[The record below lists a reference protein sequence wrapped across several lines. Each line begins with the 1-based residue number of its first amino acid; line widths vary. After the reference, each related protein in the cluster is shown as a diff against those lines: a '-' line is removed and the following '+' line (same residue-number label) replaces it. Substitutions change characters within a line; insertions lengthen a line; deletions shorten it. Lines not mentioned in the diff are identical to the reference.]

1 MKRIGITGG
10 IGAGKSLVAEIIK
23 AMGYPV
29 YNSDERAKELTDSNP
44 KIKEGLIHLFGEEIY
59 QNDTLNK
66 FALAQAIFSDESLRE
81 KVNALIHPIVREDYN
96 LWALAQNNSFVFNE
110 SAILFETGSFKNFDA
125 IILVYAPTELRIKRI
140 MKRDNCSENE
150 VLKRMNTQFSD
161 EEKYN
166 LTEFRILNDEQIPFL
181 AQIEEIIFSFYKIT
195 LPLF

>member
-29 YNSDERAKELTDSNP
+29 YNSDERAKELTESNP
-44 KIKEGLIHLFGEEIY
+44 KIKAGLIHLFGEEIY
-59 QNDTLNK
+59 QNDKLNK

-81 KVNALIHPIVREDYN
+81 KVNALIHPIVREDLN
-96 LWALAQNNSFVFNE
+96 LWSLAQNNSLVFNE

-125 IILVYAPTELRIKRI
+125 IILVYAPEELRIKRI

-150 VLKRMNTQFSD
+150 VLKRMNSQFSD
-161 EEKYN
+161 EEKYQ
-166 LTEFRILNDEQIPFL
+166 LTEFRVLNDEQTPL
-181 AQIEEIIFSFYKIT
+181 LKQVEQIILSFS
-195 LPLF
+195 LS

>member
-29 YNSDERAKELTDSNP
+29 YNSDERAKELTESNP

-66 FALAQAIFSDESLRE
+66 FALAQAIFSDDSLRD
-81 KVNALIHPIVREDYN
+81 KVNTLIHPIVREDFN
-96 LWALAQNNSFVFNE
+96 LWTLAQNTELVFNE

-125 IILVYAPTELRIKRI
+125 IILVYAPKELRIKRI
-140 MKRDNCSENE
+140 MKRDNSSENE
-150 VLKRMNTQFSD
+150 VLKRMDSQFSD
-161 EEKYN
+161 EKKYQ
-166 LTEFRILNDEQIPFL
+166 LTEFRIVNDEQTPLLTQVEQIILSFL
-181 AQIEEIIFSFYKIT
+181 YPKNG
-195 LPLF
+195 

>member
-81 KVNALIHPIVREDYN
+81 KVNALIHPIVREDFN
-96 LWALAQNNSFVFNE
+96 NWALAQNNSLVFNE

-140 MKRDNCSENE
+140 IKRDNCSENE
-150 VLKRMNTQFSD
+150 VLKRMNSQFSD
-161 EEKYN
+161 EEKYQ
-166 LTEFRILNDEQIPFL
+166 LTESRVLNDEQTPL
-181 AQIEEIIFSFYKIT
+181 LVQVEKIILNLS
-195 LPLF
+195 LS

>member
-81 KVNALIHPIVREDYN
+81 KVNALIHPIVREDFN
-96 LWALAQNNSFVFNE
+96 LWALAQNNSLVFNE

-150 VLKRMNTQFSD
+150 VLKRMNSQFSD
-161 EEKYN
+161 EEKCQ
-166 LTEFRILNDEQIPFL
+166 LTEFRVLNDGQTPLLVQVEKIILNL
-181 AQIEEIIFSFYKIT
+181 S
-195 LPLF
+195 LS

>member
-59 QNDTLNK
+59 QNGTLNK

-81 KVNALIHPIVREDYN
+81 KVNALIHPIVREDFN
-96 LWALAQNNSFVFNE
+96 LWTLAQNNSLVFNE

-125 IILVYAPTELRIKRI
+125 IILVYAPKELRIKRI

-150 VLKRMNTQFSD
+150 VLKKMNSQFSD
-161 EEKYN
+161 EEKYQ
-166 LTEFRILNDEQIPFL
+166 LTEFRVLNDEQTPL
-181 AQIEEIIFSFYKIT
+181 LVQVEKIILNLLYPKNG
-195 LPLF
+195 

>member
-29 YNSDERAKELTDSNP
+29 YNSDERAKELTESNP
-44 KIKEGLIHLFGEEIY
+44 KIKEGLIFLFGEEIY

-66 FALAQAIFSDESLRE
+66 FALAQAIFSDDSLRE

-96 LWALAQNNSFVFNE
+96 LWALAQNNSLVFNE

-125 IILVYAPTELRIKRI
+125 IILVYAPKELRIKRI

-150 VLKRMNTQFSD
+150 VLKRMNSQFSD
-161 EEKYN
+161 EEKFQY
-166 LTEFRILNDEQIPFL
+166 TELRILNDEKKPL
-181 AQIEEIIFSFYKIT
+181 LEQIEKIILKLI
-195 LPLF
+195 

>member
-81 KVNALIHPIVREDYN
+81 KVNALIHPIVREDFN
-96 LWALAQNNSFVFNE
+96 LWALAQNNALVFNE

-125 IILVYAPTELRIKRI
+125 IILVYAPKELRIKRI

-161 EEKYN
+161 EEKYQ
-166 LTEFRILNDEQIPFL
+166 LTEFRVLNDEQTPLLKQVEQIILSFL
-181 AQIEEIIFSFYKIT
+181 YPKNG
-195 LPLF
+195 

>member
-44 KIKEGLIHLFGEEIY
+44 KIKAGLIHLFGIEIY
-59 QNDTLNK
+59 QNDKLNK

-81 KVNALIHPIVREDYN
+81 NVNALIHPIVREDYN
-96 LWALAQNNSFVFNE
+96 LWALAQNNSLVFNE
-110 SAILFETGSFKNFDA
+110 SAILFETGFFKNFDA
-125 IILVYAPTELRIKRI
+125 IILVYAPKELRIKRI

-150 VLKRMNTQFSD
+150 VLKRMNSQFSD
-161 EEKYN
+161 EEKYQ
-166 LTEFRILNDEQIPFL
+166 LTEFRVLNDEQTPL
-181 AQIEEIIFSFYKIT
+181 LVQVEKIILNLS
-195 LPLF
+195 LS

>member
-29 YNSDERAKELTDSNP
+29 YNSDERAKELTESNP

-81 KVNALIHPIVREDYN
+81 KVNALIHPIVREDFN
-96 LWALAQNNSFVFNE
+96 LWALAQNNSLVFNE

-125 IILVYAPTELRIKRI
+125 IILVYAPKELRIKRI

-150 VLKRMNTQFSD
+150 VLKRMNSQFSD
-161 EEKYN
+161 EEKYQ
-166 LTEFRILNDEQIPFL
+166 LTEFRVLNDEQTPL
-181 AQIEEIIFSFYKIT
+181 LVQVEKIILNVS
-195 LPLF
+195 LS

>member
-29 YNSDERAKELTDSNP
+29 YNSDERAKELTESNP
-44 KIKEGLIHLFGEEIY
+44 KIKEALIHLFGEEIY
-59 QNDTLNK
+59 QNDKLNK

-81 KVNALIHPIVREDYN
+81 KVNALIHPIVREDFN
-96 LWALAQNNSFVFNE
+96 LWALAQNNSLVFNE

-125 IILVYAPTELRIKRI
+125 IILVYASKELRIKRI

-150 VLKRMNTQFSD
+150 VLKRMNSQFSD
-161 EEKYN
+161 EEKYQ
-166 LTEFRILNDEQIPFL
+166 LTEFRVLNDEQTPL
-181 AQIEEIIFSFYKIT
+181 LVQVEKIILNVS
-195 LPLF
+195 LS

>member
-59 QNDTLNK
+59 QNDKLNK
-66 FALAQAIFSDESLRE
+66 FALAQAIFSDDSLRE
-81 KVNALIHPIVREDYN
+81 KVNALIHPIVREDFN
-96 LWALAQNNSFVFNE
+96 LWALAQNNSLVFNE

-125 IILVYAPTELRIKRI
+125 IILVYAPTDLRIKRI

-150 VLKRMNTQFSD
+150 VLKRMNSQFSD
-161 EEKYN
+161 EEKYQ
-166 LTEFRILNDEQIPFL
+166 LTEFRVLNDEQTPL
-181 AQIEEIIFSFYKIT
+181 LKQVEQIILSFS
-195 LPLF
+195 LS

>member
-59 QNDTLNK
+59 QNGTLNK

-81 KVNALIHPIVREDYN
+81 KVNALIHPIVREDFN
-96 LWALAQNNSFVFNE
+96 LWALAQNNSLVFNE

-125 IILVYAPTELRIKRI
+125 IILVYAPKELRIKRI

-150 VLKRMNTQFSD
+150 VLKRMNSQFSD
-161 EEKYN
+161 EEKYQ
-166 LTEFRILNDEQIPFL
+166 LTEFRVLNDEQTPLLKQVEQIILSFL
-181 AQIEEIIFSFYKIT
+181 YPKNG
-195 LPLF
+195 

>member
-29 YNSDERAKELTDSNP
+29 NNSDERAKELTESNP

-81 KVNALIHPIVREDYN
+81 KVNALIHPIVREDFN
-96 LWALAQNNSFVFNE
+96 LWALAQNNSLVFNE

-125 IILVYAPTELRIKRI
+125 IILVYAPKELRIKRI

-150 VLKRMNTQFSD
+150 VLKRMNSQFSD
-161 EEKYN
+161 EEKYQ
-166 LTEFRILNDEQIPFL
+166 LTEFRVLNDEQTPL
-181 AQIEEIIFSFYKIT
+181 LVQVEKIILNVS
-195 LPLF
+195 LP

>member
-29 YNSDERAKELTDSNP
+29 YNSDERVKELTDSNP
-44 KIKEGLIHLFGEEIY
+44 KIKAGLIHLFGEEIY
-59 QNDTLNK
+59 QNDKLNK

-81 KVNALIHPIVREDYN
+81 KVNALIHPIVREDFN
-96 LWALAQNNSFVFNE
+96 LWALAQNNALVFNE

-161 EEKYN
+161 EEKYQ
-166 LTEFRILNDEQIPFL
+166 LTEFRVLNDEQTPL
-181 AQIEEIIFSFYKIT
+181 LVQVEKIILNLLYPKNG
-195 LPLF
+195 

>member
-59 QNDTLNK
+59 QNGTLNK
-66 FALAQAIFSDESLRE
+66 FALAQAIFSDDSLRE
-81 KVNALIHPIVREDYN
+81 KVNALIHPIVREDFN
-96 LWALAQNNSFVFNE
+96 LWALAQNNSLVFNE

-125 IILVYAPTELRIKRI
+125 IILVYATKELRIQRI

-150 VLKRMNTQFSD
+150 VLKRMNSQFSD
-161 EEKYN
+161 EEKYQ
-166 LTEFRILNDEQIPFL
+166 LTEFRVLNDEQTPL
-181 AQIEEIIFSFYKIT
+181 LVQVEKIILNVS
-195 LPLF
+195 LS

>member
-81 KVNALIHPIVREDYN
+81 KVNALIHPIVREDFN
-96 LWALAQNNSFVFNE
+96 LWALAQNNSLVFNE

-125 IILVYAPTELRIKRI
+125 IILVYAPKELRIKRI

-150 VLKRMNTQFSD
+150 VLKRMNSQFSD
-161 EEKYN
+161 EEKYQ
-166 LTEFRILNDEQIPFL
+166 LTEFRVLNDEQTPL
-181 AQIEEIIFSFYKIT
+181 LVQVEKIILNLS
-195 LPLF
+195 LS

>member
-29 YNSDERAKELTDSNP
+29 YNSDERAKELTESNP

-66 FALAQAIFSDESLRE
+66 FALAQAIFSDDSLRE
-81 KVNALIHPIVREDYN
+81 KVNALIHPIVREDFN
-96 LWALAQNNSFVFNE
+96 LWALAQNNSLVFNE

-125 IILVYAPTELRIKRI
+125 IILVYATKELRIQRI

-150 VLKRMNTQFSD
+150 VLKRMNSQFSD
-161 EEKYN
+161 EEKYQ
-166 LTEFRILNDEQIPFL
+166 LTEFRVLNDEQTPL
-181 AQIEEIIFSFYKIT
+181 LEQVEQIILSFS
-195 LPLF
+195 LS

>member
-29 YNSDERAKELTDSNP
+29 YNSDERAKELTESNP

-81 KVNALIHPIVREDYN
+81 KVNALIHPIVREDFN
-96 LWALAQNNSFVFNE
+96 LWALAQNNSLVFNE
-110 SAILFETGSFKNFDA
+110 SAILFETGSFKKFDA

-150 VLKRMNTQFSD
+150 VLKRMNSQFSD
-161 EEKYN
+161 EEKYQ
-166 LTEFRILNDEQIPFL
+166 LTEFRVLNDEQTPL
-181 AQIEEIIFSFYKIT
+181 LVQVEKIILNVS
-195 LPLF
+195 LS

>member
-29 YNSDERAKELTDSNP
+29 YNSDERAKELTESNP

-81 KVNALIHPIVREDYN
+81 KVNALIHPIVREDFN
-96 LWALAQNNSFVFNE
+96 LWALAQNNSLVFNE
-110 SAILFETGSFKNFDA
+110 SAILFETRSFKNFDA

-150 VLKRMNTQFSD
+150 VLKRMNSQFSD
-161 EEKYN
+161 EEKCQ
-166 LTEFRILNDEQIPFL
+166 LTEFRVLNDEQTPL
-181 AQIEEIIFSFYKIT
+181 LVQVEKIILNLS
-195 LPLF
+195 LS

>member
-29 YNSDERAKELTDSNP
+29 YNSDERAKELTESNP

-96 LWALAQNNSFVFNE
+96 LWALAQNNSLVFNE

-125 IILVYAPTELRIKRI
+125 IILVYAPKELRIKRI

-150 VLKRMNTQFSD
+150 VLKRMNSQFSD
-161 EEKYN
+161 EEKYR
-166 LTEFRILNDEQIPFL
+166 LTEFRVLNDEQTPLLEQVEQIILSFL
-181 AQIEEIIFSFYKIT
+181 YPKNG
-195 LPLF
+195 

>member
-29 YNSDERAKELTDSNP
+29 YNSDERAKELTESNP
-44 KIKEGLIHLFGEEIY
+44 KIKEALIHLFGEEIY

-81 KVNALIHPIVREDYN
+81 KVNALIHPIVREDFN
-96 LWALAQNNSFVFNE
+96 LWALAQNNSLVFNE
-110 SAILFETGSFKNFDA
+110 SAILFETGSFKKFDA

-150 VLKRMNTQFSD
+150 VLKRMNSQFSD
-161 EEKYN
+161 EEKYQ
-166 LTEFRILNDEQIPFL
+166 LTEFRVLNDEQTPL
-181 AQIEEIIFSFYKIT
+181 LVQVEKIILNVS
-195 LPLF
+195 LS

>member
-29 YNSDERAKELTDSNP
+29 YNSDERAKELTESNP

-81 KVNALIHPIVREDYN
+81 KVNALIHPIVREDFN
-96 LWALAQNNSFVFNE
+96 LWALAQNNSLVFNE

-150 VLKRMNTQFSD
+150 VLKRMNSQFSD
-161 EEKYN
+161 EEKYQ
-166 LTEFRILNDEQIPFL
+166 LTEFRVLNDEQTPLLEQVEQIILSFL
-181 AQIEEIIFSFYKIT
+181 YPKNG
-195 LPLF
+195 

>member
-29 YNSDERAKELTDSNP
+29 YNSDERAKELTESNP

-81 KVNALIHPIVREDYN
+81 KVNALIHPIVREDFN
-96 LWALAQNNSFVFNE
+96 LWALAQNNSLVFNE
-110 SAILFETGSFKNFDA
+110 SAILFETGSFKKFDA

-150 VLKRMNTQFSD
+150 VLKRMNSQFSD
-161 EEKYN
+161 EEKYQ
-166 LTEFRILNDEQIPFL
+166 LTEFRVLNDGQTPLLAQVEKIILNLLYP
-181 AQIEEIIFSFYKIT
+181 KNG
-195 LPLF
+195 

>member
-10 IGAGKSLVAEIIK
+10 IGSGKSLVAEIIK

-29 YNSDERAKELTDSNP
+29 YNSDERAKELTESNP

-59 QNDTLNK
+59 QNGTLNK

-81 KVNALIHPIVREDYN
+81 KVNALIHPIVREDFN
-96 LWALAQNNSFVFNE
+96 LWALAQNNSLVFNE
-110 SAILFETGSFKNFDA
+110 SAILFETGSFKKFDA

-150 VLKRMNTQFSD
+150 VLKRMNSQFSD
-161 EEKYN
+161 EEKYQ
-166 LTEFRILNDEQIPFL
+166 LTEFRVLNDEQTPL
-181 AQIEEIIFSFYKIT
+181 LVQAEKIILNVS
-195 LPLF
+195 LS

>member
-29 YNSDERAKELTDSNP
+29 YNSDERAKELTESNP

-66 FALAQAIFSDESLRE
+66 FALAQAIFSDDSQRE
-81 KVNALIHPIVREDYN
+81 KVNALIHPIVREDFN
-96 LWALAQNNSFVFNE
+96 LWALVQNNSLVFNE
-110 SAILFETGSFKNFDA
+110 SAILFETGSYKNFDA
-125 IILVYAPTELRIKRI
+125 IILVFAPIELRIQRI

-150 VLKRMNTQFSD
+150 VLKRMNSQFSD
-161 EEKYN
+161 EEKYQ
-166 LTEFRILNDEQIPFL
+166 LTEFRVLNDGQTPLLAQVEKIILNLLYP
-181 AQIEEIIFSFYKIT
+181 KNG
-195 LPLF
+195 

>member
-29 YNSDERAKELTDSNP
+29 YNSDERAKELTESNP
-44 KIKEGLIHLFGEEIY
+44 KIKEGLIFLFGEEIY
-59 QNDTLNK
+59 QNETLNK
-66 FALAQAIFSDESLRE
+66 FALAQAIFADESLRE

-96 LWALAQNNSFVFNE
+96 LWALAQNNSLVFNE

-125 IILVYAPTELRIKRI
+125 IILVYATKELRIKRI

-150 VLKRMNTQFSD
+150 VLKRMNSQFSD
-161 EEKYN
+161 EEKYQ
-166 LTEFRILNDEQIPFL
+166 LTEFRVLNDEQTPL
-181 AQIEEIIFSFYKIT
+181 LVQVEKIILNLS
-195 LPLF
+195 LS

>member
-81 KVNALIHPIVREDYN
+81 KVNALIHPIVREDFN
-96 LWALAQNNSFVFNE
+96 LWALAQNNSLVFNE

-125 IILVYAPTELRIKRI
+125 IILVYATKELRIQRI
-140 MKRDNCSENE
+140 MKRDNFSENE
-150 VLKRMNTQFSD
+150 VLKRMNSQFSD
-161 EEKYN
+161 EEKYQ
-166 LTEFRILNDEQIPFL
+166 LTEFRVLNDEQTPLLKQVEQIILSFL
-181 AQIEEIIFSFYKIT
+181 YPKNG
-195 LPLF
+195 

>member
-44 KIKEGLIHLFGEEIY
+44 KIKEGLIHLFGIEIY

-81 KVNALIHPIVREDYN
+81 KVNALIHPIVREDFN
-96 LWALAQNNSFVFNE
+96 LWALAQNNSLVFNE

-125 IILVYAPTELRIKRI
+125 IILVYASKELRIKRI

-150 VLKRMNTQFSD
+150 VLKRMNSQFSD
-161 EEKYN
+161 EEKYQ
-166 LTEFRILNDEQIPFL
+166 LTEFRVLNDEQTPLLEQVEQIILSFL
-181 AQIEEIIFSFYKIT
+181 YPKNG
-195 LPLF
+195 

>member
-44 KIKEGLIHLFGEEIY
+44 KIKEGLIHLFGIEIY
-59 QNDTLNK
+59 QNDKLNK
-66 FALAQAIFSDESLRE
+66 FALAQAIFSDDSLRE
-81 KVNALIHPIVREDYN
+81 KVNALIHPIVREDFK
-96 LWALAQNNSFVFNE
+96 LWALAQNNSLVFNE

-125 IILVYAPTELRIKRI
+125 IILVYVPTELRIKRI

-150 VLKRMNTQFSD
+150 VLKRMNSQFSD
-161 EEKYN
+161 EEKYL
-166 LTEFRILNDEQIPFL
+166 LTEFRVLNDEQRPLL
-181 AQIEEIIFSFYKIT
+181 AQIEEIILSF
-195 LPLF
+195 